1 MSKLLRADLYRLLR
15 SGLAKALLIV
25 NGLFTAVLAVIL
37 RTEAFFESW
46 LSLADVADFHNAVL
60 LMLLLNA
67 LLFCPLFVRSCVSG
81 GGTARR
87 LAAGYSARK
96 IALSAALTAFIFV
109 AALYALEC
117 VVCYPCAL
125 SPWCGYGAANT
136 VSAHAQRIL
145 GGFAL
150 ALAYCSCFVFLSL
163 CFRHGATALIACALA
178 LLFAWGW
185 YDWFGRFLE
194 YFIGSGIGVSVT
206 VFVTLAVQGLSPH
219 AILMT
224 AFGGYGG
231 WALYIACGVVFAAL
245 CHCLCTVVLRRRSF

>member
-1 MSKLLRADLYRLLR
+1 M
-15 SGLAKALLIV
+15 
-25 NGLFTAVLAVIL
+25 
-37 RTEAFFESW
+37 
-46 LSLADVADFHNAVL
+46 
-60 LMLLLNA
+60 
-67 LLFCPLFVRSCVSG
+67 VSG

-117 VVCYPCAL
+117 AVCYPCAL
-125 SPWCGYGAANT
+125 SPWCGYGAAGT

-150 ALAYCSCFVFLSL
+150 ALAYCSCFVFLSF
-163 CFRHGATALIACALA
+163 CFRHGATALIACALF
-178 LLFAWGW
+178 LLLAWGW
-185 YDWFGRFLE
+185 YDWFGRVLE
-194 YFIGSGIGVSVT
+194 YFIGSGIGVPVT

-231 WALYIACGVVFAAL
+231 WALYIVCGVAFAAL